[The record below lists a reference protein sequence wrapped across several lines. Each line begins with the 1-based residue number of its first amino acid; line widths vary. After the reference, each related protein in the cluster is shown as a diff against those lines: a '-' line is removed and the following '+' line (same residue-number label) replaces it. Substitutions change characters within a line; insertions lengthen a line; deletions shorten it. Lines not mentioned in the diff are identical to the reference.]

1 MKSQLFK
8 SIVPICILFELLDK
22 ICIKD
27 EKYYH
32 LSKSAFKAAEYHNLI
47 PSFCSSVSEHYRK
60 SKQYY
65 VDRKMNY
72 NKFITVVRQI
82 CNINN
87 VPYTSKIV
95 YIKSYYDI
103 VYYVSRTGASD
114 TVGDTGVGATD
125 SNEVGANEV
134 GASATDANDTVGDTG
149 ETAICAI
156 ATENKN

>member
-103 VYYVSRTGASD
+103 VYYVSRTASATSASATSASD
-114 TVGDTGVGATD
+114 TVGDTGAD
-125 SNEVGANEV
+125 
-134 GASATDANDTVGDTG
+134 ASA
-149 ETAICAI
+149 I
-156 ATENKN
+156 ENKN

>member
-47 PSFCSSVSEHYRK
+47 SSFCSSVSEHYRK

-103 VYYVSRTGASD
+103 VYYVSRT
-114 TVGDTGVGATD
+114 V
-125 SNEVGANEV
+125 ANEV
-134 GASATDANDTVGDTG
+134 GANDTVGDKG
-149 ETAICAI
+149 ASASVSASVS
-156 ATENKN
+156 ATDASVSENKN